1 MLVLEGACCS
11 ESAMQN
17 SGMGRLGDKTEE
29 ELKVEGVMKTALNIL
44 LHDQRSEHEAV
55 KIVTLLIGVNG
66 PVILIIPLV
75 FPSKLIWIGWWI
87 LSAKNIQ
94 TILSE

>member
-55 KIVTLLIGVNG
+55 KIVTLLRWSQWSRNTYYSIG
-66 PVILIIPLV
+66 ISL
-75 FPSKLIWIGWWI
+75 
-87 LSAKNIQ
+87 
-94 TILSE
+94 

>member
-66 PVILIIPLV
+66 PVILIISLV

>member
-1 MLVLEGACCS
+1 MLEGACCS

-55 KIVTLLIGVNG
+55 KIVTSLIGVNG

-75 FPSKLIWIGWWI
+75 FPSKLI
-87 LSAKNIQ
+87 
-94 TILSE
+94 

>member
-1 MLVLEGACCS
+1 MLEGACCS

-29 ELKVEGVMKTALNIL
+29 ELKVEGLMKTALNIL
-44 LHDQRSEHEAV
+44 LHHQRSEHEAV

-75 FPSKLIWIGWWI
+75 FPSKLI
-87 LSAKNIQ
+87 
-94 TILSE
+94 

>member
-1 MLVLEGACCS
+1 MLEGACCS

-66 PVILIIPLV
+66 PVILIISLV
-75 FPSKLIWIGWWI
+75 FPSKLI
-87 LSAKNIQ
+87 
-94 TILSE
+94 

>member
-66 PVILIIPLV
+66 PVILIISLV
-75 FPSKLIWIGWWI
+75 FPSKLI
-87 LSAKNIQ
+87 
-94 TILSE
+94 